1 MRERLDCAVLGF
13 GDMANWNGKKSGIY
27 ARGRLYLHHVEQPC
41 SAQDNIQVLAQMATH
56 LQRFDVCMLGVGQEN
71 LAWVRQVLLAAR
83 SQLRTPVIG
92 LVRNLKAPAIG
103 DLYNLGMA
111 DFVRE
116 PFCVEEV
123 RIRTERLLDLPR
135 PVPGSVYADMALAN
149 PGTVHDKR
157 MNYRS
162 ADGAHSID
170 VRVAMSD
177 VVGDANGKVSDP
189 DAAQQAGNRALEA
202 FARASA
208 SQCAVSGESF
218 GIAKGRVV
226 QCFERT
232 YIHAS
237 LARSSG
243 NIAQAARGAKK
254 HRRAFWALMR
264 KHNIDAAPY
273 RKVMPPNR

>member
-1 MRERLDCAVLGF
+1 MRERLDCAMLGF
-13 GDMANWNGKKSGIY
+13 GDLANWNGKKNGVY
-27 ARGRLYLHHVEQPC
+27 ARGRLYLHHVEHPC
-41 SAQDNIQVLAQMATH
+41 SAEDNVQILAQMATH
-56 LQRFDVCMLGVGQEN
+56 LQRFDVCMLAVGQEN
-71 LAWVRQVLLAAR
+71 LAWIRQILLAAR
-83 SQLRTPVIG
+83 PQLRTPVIG

-116 PFCVEEV
+116 PLCVEEV

-135 PVPGSVYADMALAN
+135 PAPGSVYVDMALGR
-149 PGTVHDKR
+149 PDSVHDNRKS
-157 MNYRS
+157 YQS
-162 ADGAHSID
+162 ADDGYIPDA
-170 VRVAMSD
+170 RVATSGVAGD
-177 VVGDANGKVSDP
+177 VTGKAPEPDAIQRVGDL
-189 DAAQQAGNRALEA
+189 ALEA

-218 GIAKGRVV
+218 GLAKGRVV

-237 LARSSG
+237 LAKSSG